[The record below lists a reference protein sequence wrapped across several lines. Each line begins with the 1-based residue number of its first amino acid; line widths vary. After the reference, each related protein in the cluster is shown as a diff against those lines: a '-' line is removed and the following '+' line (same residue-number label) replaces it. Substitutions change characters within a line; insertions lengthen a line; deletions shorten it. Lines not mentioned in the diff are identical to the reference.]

1 MMQAPD
7 IGKLPST
14 MSGVVLIGHG
24 DLDQLRWS
32 DTLPVPRPE
41 RGEVLIRVRAAGVN
55 NTDINLRTAWYS
67 KADGAAQDAGWGGE
81 AVPFPRVQG
90 IDACGHVV
98 AVGAGVEAA
107 RIGDRVLVE
116 PCLREAGGQ
125 PLSRPRFLG
134 SDCDGAFA
142 QYLAVASCHAH
153 RIDSPLDDVAL
164 ASFPC
169 SYSTA
174 ENMLTRAAVTA
185 GERVLV
191 TGASGG
197 VGSAAVQLAR
207 ARGAEV
213 IAITSADKR
222 DALLALG
229 ASRAVTREQDLIEAL
244 GRDSIDVVVD
254 LVGGAQW
261 QALLEVLRPGGR
273 LAVSGAVGAPTV
285 PIDIRTVYLKDLT
298 LFGCTVLEPQV
309 FARLVARIEKGEVRP
324 LVAQTF
330 ALRQIRQAQQAFLDR
345 RHVGKIV
352 LTVPD

>member
-1 MMQAPD
+1 MMQAPNID
-7 IGKLPST
+7 NLPST
-14 MSGVVLIGHG
+14 MRGVVLVGHG

-32 DTLPVPRPE
+32 DNLPVPRPA
-41 RGEVLIRVRAAGVN
+41 RGDVLIRVRAAGVN

-67 KADGAAQDAGWGGE
+67 KADGAAEDAGWGGA

-98 AVGAGVEAA
+98 AVGDGVDAA
-107 RIGDRVLVE
+107 RIGERVLVE
-116 PCLREAGGQ
+116 PCLRESGGQ
-125 PLSRPRFLG
+125 ALPRPWFLG

-142 QYLAVASCHAH
+142 QYLVVASRHAH
-153 RIDSPLDDVAL
+153 RIDSPLDDAAL

-174 ENMLTRAAVTA
+174 ENMLTRAAVLA

-207 ARGAEV
+207 ARGADV

-229 ASRAVTREQDLIEAL
+229 ATRALSREQHLIDTV

-298 LFGCTVLEPQV
+298 LFGCTVLAPQV
-309 FARLVARIEKGEVRP
+309 FANLIARIETGAVRP

-330 ALRQIRQAQQAFLDR
+330 ALSRIREAQQAFLSR

-352 LTVPD
+352 LTIPD